1 VPVRIAAL
9 LLALAAGAAACDGEP
24 PPEALPTPRTPP
36 PECPNQDDAVAD
48 EALRR
53 PGSLAGDVTGDG
65 SEEEV
70 TIAFDPDGSEEC
82 RAFLIVEIPGEL
94 HALNIVQQG
103 MFDVA
108 PELGLPRLRTLA
120 PIDEREGAEIVVDVL
135 AGAAAEFVAVFSMGS
150 GVLER
155 MRMSEELPPAE
166 DAFASGGSVGHFSG
180 ADCAEGG
187 LVVYSTAEPREDQ
200 YTVERRFLRTE
211 EGAFVYD
218 SSRDERHRLAFEEI
232 PVRFGEF
239 RFTPFGS
246 CG

>member
-1 VPVRIAAL
+1 VLTYIGNSAATAIENARL
-9 LLALAAGAAACDGEP
+9 YAAAQTEIVERRRAEQEVFGP
-24 PPEALPTPRTPP
+24 VLVATPF
-36 PECPNQDDAVAD
+36 AD
-48 EALRR
+48 EGEAIR
-53 PGSLAGDVTGDG
+53 LANGTAYGLVAGVHT
-65 SEEEV
+65 
-70 TIAFDPDGSEEC
+70 
-82 RAFLIVEIPGEL
+82 R
-94 HALNIVQQG
+94 NI
-103 MFDVA
+103 D
-108 PELGLPRLRTLA
+108 
-120 PIDEREGAEIVVDVL
+120 
-135 AGAAAEFVAVFSMGS
+135 AA
-150 GVLER
+150 